1 VRFAV
6 HLFIFAVNLIASRKK
21 DPAAREVAVLETEL
35 EELKVRYVLF
45 YFFVDMLTTN
55 RRPTPTPSPIPPSA
69 RASLKTGILPTALP
83 HAQPLSAKSLVR
95 LSSSSF
101 PFFLQIQLRKK
112 SALPRTSR

>member
-45 YFFVDMLTTN
+45 FF
-55 RRPTPTPSPIPPSA
+55 R
-69 RASLKTGILPTALP
+69 
-83 HAQPLSAKSLVR
+83 
-95 LSSSSF
+95 
-101 PFFLQIQLRKK
+101 
-112 SALPRTSR
+112 